1 MKLIKLMLT
10 VVIGSVLVISCQN
23 PTEQDNSGTGQM
35 VIQAFDAP
43 IPGDVEAVNVH
54 IKEISLHKSAEIS
67 AADSEWIVLAEP
79 DSSINFLDLV
89 NGLKETLVDTALATG
104 HYTQMR
110 LVVTDQSTVVINGE
124 TKPLKIPSG
133 SQVGIKLNMDFTVGD
148 QEFVTVYLDFD
159 AAKSLKLNP
168 GINRY
173 VMEPT
178 FRAFKKDVSGTI
190 AGSVLNEKNVPVENA
205 AIFALAGTDTI
216 AGTVSDA
223 DGNYILVAP
232 AGTYEVAA
240 EAEGLVPDTTYSFV
254 DLQEQQNLTGYDFA
268 LSVPTVPGN

>member
-1 MKLIKLMLT
+1 MKLFKLFFI
-10 VVIGSVLVISCQN
+10 VVIGSALVISCQN
-23 PTEQDNSGTGQM
+23 PTEQDTSGTGQM

-89 NGLKETLVDTALATG
+89 NGLKETLVDTALGTG

-133 SQVGIKLNMDFTVGD
+133 SQVGIKLNLDFTVGD
-148 QEFVTVYLDFD
+148 QEFITVYLDFD

-178 FRAFKKDVSGTI
+178 FRAFKKDVSGTV
-190 AGSVLNEKNVPVENA
+190 AGTVLNEKNAPVDNA
-205 AIFALAGTDTI
+205 AIFAVAGQDTI
-216 AGTVSDA
+216 AGTVSDT
-223 DGNYILVAP
+223 DGKYLLVAP
-232 AGTYEVAA
+232 AGTYDVMA
-240 EAEGLVPDTTYSFV
+240 EAEGLVPDTSYSV
-254 DLQEQQNLTGYDFA
+254 ELQEQQNLTGYDFVF
-268 LSVPTVPGN
+268 SVPAVPGN